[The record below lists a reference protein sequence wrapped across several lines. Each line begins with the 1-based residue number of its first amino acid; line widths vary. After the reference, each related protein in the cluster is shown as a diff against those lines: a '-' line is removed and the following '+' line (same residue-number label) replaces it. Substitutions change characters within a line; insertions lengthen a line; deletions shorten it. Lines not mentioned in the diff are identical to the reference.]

1 MKLLT
6 ALKSKKREAGGGS
19 KGSSQKTS
27 EKLLDQV
34 VIAAPC
40 PFSWE
45 SMEGDDKVRHCGGCS
60 KNVYNISAM
69 TEKEAENFLQVNGAT
84 QCMRFYR
91 RTDGTI
97 MTDNCPV
104 GLRKIRDRVRNIGR
118 VAAGFVAL
126 VLSFP
131 SASAQSESSA
141 LRGKPAVRPATMD
154 MNMQGPKLVPPPGHH
169 YNYAA
174 GGPMLIRDPQTTPA
188 YQGDVAMPIR
198 NVTQPVI
205 MGEPPLQI
213 DTTPVKIVKVG
224 PKKNPKEVAN
234 NPEDGNGYYK
244 LYAEFNRFADETALN
259 YYKKAKEMETKSN
272 FDMAEF
278 YYEKAIEEIEAKEKT
293 SANAGHD
300 PAFRKLIE
308 GQIKD
313 LQAKKKPIIYSDSY
327 QSHGMETVRHRI

>member
-6 ALKSKKREAGGGS
+6 ALKSRKHETDGS
-19 KGSSQKTS
+19 KAT
-27 EKLLDQV
+27 EKLLGSV

-40 PFSWE
+40 PLSWD
-45 SMEGDDKVRHCGGCS
+45 SMVGDDKVRHCGGCS

-91 RTDGTI
+91 RADGTI

-118 VAAGFVAL
+118 LAASFVAL
-126 VLSFP
+126 VLAFP
-131 SASAQSESSA
+131 SASAQSPDGKM
-141 LRGKPAVRPATMD
+141 LRGKPA
-154 MNMQGPKLVPPPGHH
+154 MNRLGPGTNLQPPPGHH
-169 YNYAA
+169 YSYAA
-174 GGPMLIRDPQTTPA
+174 GGPMLIRDQLPA
-188 YQGDVAMPIR
+188 YQGDVAFP
-198 NVTQPVI
+198 VVPTTQPVI
-205 MGEPPLQI
+205 MGEPQI
-213 DTTPVKIVKVG
+213 QIETTPVKTVMG

-234 NPEDGNGYYK
+234 KNPDDGNGYYK

-278 YYEKAIEEIEAKEKT
+278 YYEKALEEVDTQAKNKGN
-293 SANAGHD
+293 SGHD

-313 LQAKKKPIIYSDSY
+313 LQAKKKPIIY
-327 QSHGMETVRHRI
+327 TR